1 MKISLLTKVAVVQF
15 GETEGRDMTNLSG
28 WLSKIGIDW
37 YYFDKTA
44 DRDFEIKD
52 LKEHYDIVLEVL

>member
-15 GETEGRDMTNLSG
+15 GETEGRDMTNLSS
-28 WLSKIGIDW
+28 WLGKIGIDW
-37 YYFDKTA
+37 YYFDKAA

>member
-15 GETEGRDMTNLSG
+15 EETEERDISYLSS
-28 WLSKIGIDW
+28 WLGKIGIDW